1 MTPAAKPS
9 PLALERTALPD
20 SAGFD
25 RTVLPDVSVTATAA
39 GAPLPPHAGE
49 LFGPMQAG
57 QQLAHFR
64 VEQQLGAGG
73 MGEVYLGT
81 DLALDRSV
89 ALKVLPAHLAHDAVR
104 RERMIREARAQ
115 AQINHPN
122 VCHIYFVGEQDRRL
136 FFAMERIEGETF
148 AERCAKTP
156 VSLEDAL
163 EWVRAAACGLQ
174 AAQQRGFIHR
184 DIKPSNLMI
193 DAQGVVKVLDFGLVA
208 AQLGRTD
215 DDPAGNEVAQTSLAG
230 TPLYMA
236 PEQAR
241 GEKLD
246 FRADIYSLGCT
257 LYQLLVGRPPFVADT
272 MAALLSMHTEAARPN
287 LDRTVG
293 PSRFTAPVQALI
305 ARMMAPQ
312 AADRFAS
319 YDALIGEIDQVSR
332 RRTRPAG
339 FLVRTAAASIDFVL
353 LTALV
358 VVPAALLHADGNIT
372 FNAVLF
378 ALFGL
383 SKVLVSNR
391 LGGSIG
397 QRVFELEVI
406 DVRTQRR
413 PAIKTFA
420 WRSALMM
427 APLLVAWILSL
438 VRYLPVA
445 ASTSATL
452 TNVSNVIDVVAF
464 GAIMLALAI
473 SSLRAAGRRTPWDR
487 WSHTMVRYRNAS

>member
-1 MTPAAKPS
+1 M
-9 PLALERTALPD
+9 ALERTALPD
-20 SAGFD
+20 NAGFA
-25 RTVLPDVSVTATAA
+25 RTVLPDVTVTATAA
-39 GAPLPPHAGE
+39 GAPLPQHAGE
-49 LFGPMQAG
+49 LLGPLRAG

-81 DLALDRSV
+81 DLALDRAV

-136 FFAMERIEGETF
+136 FFAMERIDGETF
-148 AERCAKTP
+148 AERCAKAP
-156 VSLEDAL
+156 VPLEDAL

-193 DAQGVVKVLDFGLVA
+193 DAQGIVKVLDFGLVA

-215 DDPAGNEVAQTSLAG
+215 DAPAADVAQTSLAG

-241 GEKLD
+241 GEKVD
-246 FRADIYSLGCT
+246 FRADIYALGCT

-293 PSRFTAPVQALI
+293 PARFTAPVQALI
-305 ARMMAPQ
+305 ARMMAPN
-312 AADRFAS
+312 ASERFGS
-319 YDALIGEIDQVSR
+319 YDALIGELDRVSR

-339 FLVRTAAASIDFVL
+339 FLVRMVAASIDFAL
-353 LTALV
+353 LVAGV
-358 VVPAALLHADGNIT
+358 VVPVSLLDGEDNAA
-372 FNAVLF
+372 FNAVLM

-383 SKVLVSNR
+383 SKALITHR

-397 QRVFELEVI
+397 QRIFELEVV
-406 DVRTQRR
+406 DVRTHKR
-413 PAIKTFA
+413 PSIAA
-420 WRSALMM
+420 LVWRSAFLL
-427 APLLVAWILSL
+427 APLIVAGLFEML
-438 VRYLPVA
+438 RYVPMPATMLKLHTIA
-445 ASTSATL
+445 ANAL
-452 TNVSNVIDVVAF
+452 AIFAF
-464 GAIMLALAI
+464 LALIIALAI

-487 WSHTMVRYRNAS
+487 WSHTMVRYRNV